1 MGGNE
6 SSVIVCVP
14 YFRRNGVL
22 HTLVCAVPVHDVCVC
37 VCVCVTMHCAPNK
50 DMNCVVCDNE
60 IYAFDPLQNN
70 HSSRSVICSFELL
83 NHFLRIVL

>member
-22 HTLVCAVPVHDVCVC
+22 HTLVCAVPVHGVCVC
-37 VCVCVTMHCAPNK
+37 VCV
-50 DMNCVVCDNE
+50 
-60 IYAFDPLQNN
+60 
-70 HSSRSVICSFELL
+70 
-83 NHFLRIVL
+83 LRCIVLPVRT